1 MKKIILILLLVILG
15 FAICKNRVEVKEQT
29 EENLTEENF
38 NNKEETSAYINQPK
52 FNCSVYKMCEVLKK
66 DKNLKLQNNKKL
78 CIFEDKNEKFEIQIG
93 AWDTEISE
101 IYYTIHDK
109 DPMKDDKVSVAFF
122 ETVKEILDVFSENVK
137 EEEIR
142 QEFSKIKIPEQSME
156 WNYSEKISLFVGR
169 TGDDFDFRIYPR

>member
-52 FNCSVYKMCEVLKK
+52 FNCSVDKMCEVLKK

-101 IYYTIHDK
+101 IYICNNINLIDK
-109 DPMKDDKVSVAFF
+109 
-122 ETVKEILDVFSENVK
+122 
-137 EEEIR
+137 
-142 QEFSKIKIPEQSME
+142 
-156 WNYSEKISLFVGR
+156 SLFEYTSSKVISCLFFLKCR
-169 TGDDFDFRIYPR
+169 TSLVSASDSFFNTRSFNLDKYSCSIMSEFRL

>member
-52 FNCSVYKMCEVLKK
+52 FNCSVDKMCEVLKK

-78 CIFEDKNEKFEIQIG
+78 CIFEDKNGKFEIQIG

-109 DPMKDDKVSVAFF
+109 DPMKDDKVCLLYTSP
-122 ETVKEILDVFSENVK
+122 S
-137 EEEIR
+137 
-142 QEFSKIKIPEQSME
+142 
-156 WNYSEKISLFVGR
+156 
-169 TGDDFDFRIYPR
+169 PRDTR

>member
-52 FNCSVYKMCEVLKK
+52 FNCSVDKMCEVLKK

-93 AWDTEISE
+93 DR
-101 IYYTIHDK
+101 K
-109 DPMKDDKVSVAFF
+109 SV
-122 ETVKEILDVFSENVK
+122 V
-137 EEEIR
+137 
-142 QEFSKIKIPEQSME
+142 
-156 WNYSEKISLFVGR
+156 
-169 TGDDFDFRIYPR
+169 